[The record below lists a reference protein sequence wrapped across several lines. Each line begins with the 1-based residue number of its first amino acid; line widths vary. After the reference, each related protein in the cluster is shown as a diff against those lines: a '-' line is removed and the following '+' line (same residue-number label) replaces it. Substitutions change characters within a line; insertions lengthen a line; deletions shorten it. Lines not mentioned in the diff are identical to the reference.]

1 MTILHSHFDKAVERY
16 IEFWQQERN
25 CLIVINEEDGQRSM
39 DILYL
44 TTGEIEQNIDLGS
57 VDCYKEQFMMA
68 IRKHFKH

>member
-1 MTILHSHFDKAVERY
+1 MTILHSHFDKTVARY

-44 TTGEIEQNIDLGS
+44 ATGEIEQNIDLGS
-57 VDCYKEQFMMA
+57 ADCYKEQFMMA